1 MHGLPW
7 RRTLS
12 VSREVL
18 ERLGDI
24 QAACTK
30 IITFTQGR
38 LRDEVL
44 ANELELDGILLNL
57 HVIGEAVKS
66 LPEDLRRRYPDVPW
80 RRIAGMR
87 DFISHA
93 YFAVDLDIV
102 WDTVCRD
109 VPELLL
115 RAREIIERE
124 GQQA

>member
-1 MHGLPW
+1 M
-7 RRTLS
+7 
-12 VSREVL
+12 SREVL

-124 GQQA
+124 DQQA